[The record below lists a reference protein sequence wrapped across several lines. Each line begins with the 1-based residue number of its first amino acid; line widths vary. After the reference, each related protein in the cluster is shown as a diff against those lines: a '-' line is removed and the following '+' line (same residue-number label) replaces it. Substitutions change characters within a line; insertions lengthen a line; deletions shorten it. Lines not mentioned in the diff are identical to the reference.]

1 MGDKMGLGRG
11 KHWIYPSK
19 MKQNK
24 ETGDA
29 FSGLTTHLSGWTCL
43 SKNGVPSADFS
54 YSLLLNMAH
63 LQLIDRSI
71 PDGGSFQFANCWFT
85 RG

>member
-11 KHWIYPSK
+11 KRWIYPDK

-29 FSGLTTHLSGWTCL
+29 FSGLSPTALHYTALHYITLRYTPQRY
-43 SKNGVPSADFS
+43 N
-54 YSLLLNMAH
+54 
-63 LQLIDRSI
+63 
-71 PDGGSFQFANCWFT
+71 
-85 RG
+85 